1 MAAQIGRLDRNKN
14 LTTINRTREQSSNE
28 HKDSK
33 GFILN
38 QTQDAV
44 VYRTSERVF
53 LMQKSATD
61 GTQII
66 SQEHRIVPDESA
78 ATIKEM
84 YDGPDTELARF
95 NEFAK
100 K

>member
-1 MAAQIGRLDRNKN
+1 
-14 LTTINRTREQSSNE
+14 
-28 HKDSK
+28 
-33 GFILN
+33 
-38 QTQDAV
+38 
-44 VYRTSERVF
+44 
-53 LMQKSATD
+53 MQKSATD

-84 YDGPDTELARF
+84 HDGPDTDLARF